1 MVQNIS
7 NTVLP
12 KENDEDDFRDIL
24 EDIHISLLKSWKL
37 AIFTAILCAVISYKS
52 VLYHT
57 TESSK
62 NKNTRAL
69 SISTNK
75 IDHTIQT
82 RYVPSNAEQEKF
94 RKIAKY
100 MG

>member
-1 MVQNIS
+1 MVQKIS
-7 NTVLP
+7 NIVP
-12 KENDEDDFRDIL
+12 KETDEDDFRDIL

-37 AIFTAILCAVISYKS
+37 AIFTAILCALISFKS

-62 NKNTRAL
+62 NTRAL
-69 SISTNK
+69 SISTNN
-75 IDHTIQT
+75 IGHSQI
-82 RYVPSNAEQEKF
+82 RYIPSNAEQEKF